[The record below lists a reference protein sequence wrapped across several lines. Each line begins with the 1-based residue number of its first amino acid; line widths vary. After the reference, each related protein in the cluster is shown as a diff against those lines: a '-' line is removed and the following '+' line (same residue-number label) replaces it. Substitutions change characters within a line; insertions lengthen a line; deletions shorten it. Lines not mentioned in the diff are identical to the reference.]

1 MSGASRFTAESSPG
15 NSRWQRLAPIF
26 TLIVCAPG
34 IAEVM
39 SGATRLSFIL
49 VLIPEMM
56 VWGCGA
62 LLIRDLVR
70 RWQAGWTSML
80 LLGLGLSI
88 AEEFVIQQT
97 SLAPLPWVSEP
108 AYGRIWGVNLIYVL
122 FMLGFE
128 SVWVVLVPVQLTE
141 LIFPQRRNQPW
152 LKKCGPIISSFVFV
166 VGAFIAWFM
175 WTQIARPKVLH
186 VPKYQPP
193 IIAIL
198 SGVLMIALLALA
210 GYVLRHVGQP
220 SRRGASALSAEAP
233 SGTAPSPWLVGLATL
248 LFGFPWYLLM
258 TLVFGPRRELAL
270 YIPVIAALAWAAF
283 VYLVARRWAASPGW
297 RDTHRW
303 TLIFSATLVCMIAGF
318 GGSGSWPRSDVVGK
332 IILNLLAVVGFAWL
346 GLKISSRAS
355 ESIQ

>member
-1 MSGASRFTAESSPG
+1 MSSTAQVAAAISPED
-15 NSRWQRLAPIF
+15 SRWQRFAPIF
-26 TLIVCAPG
+26 TLIICAPG

-39 SGATRLSFIL
+39 SGATRISFIF

-62 LLIRDLVR
+62 LLIRELVR

-108 AYGRIWGVNLIYVL
+108 AYGRIWGVNLIYFI

-141 LIFPQRRNQPW
+141 LIFPQRRNQLW
-152 LKKCGPIISSFVFV
+152 LKKFGLIISSLVFV
-166 VGAFIAWFM
+166 LGSFIAWFM
-175 WTQIARPKVLH
+175 WTQIARVKVLH
-186 VPKYQPP
+186 VAKYQPP
-193 IIAIL
+193 TVAIL

-210 GYVLRHVGQP
+210 AYALRYVGQP
-220 SRRGASALSAEAP
+220 SHHETSAP
-233 SGTAPSPWLVGLATL
+233 SASTPSPWLVGLATL

-258 TLVFGPRRELAL
+258 TLIFGPKRDLSL
-270 YIPVIAALAWAAF
+270 WIPVITAMAWAALVYF
-283 VYLVARRWAASPGW
+283 VVRRWAASPAW
-297 RDTHRW
+297 RDIHRW

-318 GGSGSWPRSDVVGK
+318 VGSGSWPRIDVAGK
-332 IILNLLAVVGFAWL
+332 IILNLLAFVGFAWL
-346 GLKISSRAS
+346 GLKISRRTP
-355 ESIQ
+355 ETIH